1 MGNPPVKLSPHTQNC
16 EHFKVFIPS
25 LLFRK
30 KLAID
35 IIMEVML
42 KIDH

>member
-1 MGNPPVKLSPHTQNC
+1 MGNPPVKLSPRPRIAN
-16 EHFKVFIPS
+16 ILGSS

-35 IIMEVML
+35 IIMKVLL
-42 KIDH
+42 KLIIRY